1 MKRVNARRL
10 RRIKDLK
17 EMINEI
23 DVLKNKK
30 SVLFLKLV
38 DLTKELDG
46 PSLLMDT
53 MILSKETLMGQL
65 NSLKFSWEN
74 EFTETIEFSEE

>member
-1 MKRVNARRL
+1 VSTFSAKVLSLSDAHRKEQKIPSTYQMKQVNACWL

-30 SVLFLKLV
+30 
-38 DLTKELDG
+38 
-46 PSLLMDT
+46 
-53 MILSKETLMGQL
+53 
-65 NSLKFSWEN
+65 
-74 EFTETIEFSEE
+74 